1 MTDTATAR
9 RKSFSPLGL
18 SGRTIELTLK
28 ALAQQRRQLGYRRL
42 ERKTYPVML
51 PVSTSIVPMPAVP
64 PHLVLTSPSI
74 RCGWL
79 FP

>member
-51 PVSTSIVPMPAVP
+51 PVSTSIVPMSAVP
-64 PHLVLTSPSI
+64 PHFVLVLPPI